1 MKLAIMQ
8 PYFFPYIGYLRLIS
22 SVDQFVVYDNIQYT
36 KKGWINRNRILL
48 NGKDKMI
55 TVPLKKDSD
64 YLNIKERLLSDSW
77 TKDKS
82 KLLNTIKSA
91 YTKAPYFGES
101 FSLIE
106 ECLLSTEN
114 NLFKFLLNSLKK
126 LCAHLEIS
134 TKFITSSSVDIDH
147 SLKSE
152 SKVLEICK
160 NLECDVYIN
169 PTGGQ
174 HLYDYNNFKQEGI
187 TLKFMKPET
196 LKYTQHSN
204 CFIPSLSIIDV
215 LMFNGKKETLTYL
228 NNHE

>member
-1 MKLAIMQ
+1 MKIAIMQ

-64 YLNIKERLLSDSW
+64 YLNIKERSLSGGW
-77 TKDKS
+77 KKDRS

-91 YTKAPYFGES
+91 YAKAPYFGES
-101 FSLIE
+101 FPLIE
-106 ECLLSTEN
+106 ECLLLAEN

-126 LCAHLEIS
+126 LCAYLEIN
-134 TKFITSSSVDIDH
+134 TKFITSSSVNIDH

-152 SKVLEICK
+152 SRVLAICK

-169 PTGGQ
+169 PIGGQ

-187 TLKFMKPET
+187 TLKFMRPET
-196 LKYTQHSN
+196 LKYSQYSN
-204 CFIPSLSIIDV
+204 CFIPALSIIDV
-215 LMFNGKKETLTYL
+215 LMFNGKKETTSYL
-228 NNHE
+228 NKN